1 MYALRL
7 FGENTCL
14 SCIPV
19 LFQILVKAWE
29 VGVFAPGCESQL
41 NLAALPYMENHVWS
55 HMEKKLI
62 QFYRI
67 VQFNVVHQGIQALHN
82 NLRKRKWNSKGYTKS
97 HKYNSRVDPHSFWLA
112 YLKSNTKLLGLP
124 GMRRLK
130 HRDICTCWR
139 ATWHICYTTP
149 LHWGRGLTPDDE
161 SLLGLLSILSR
172 PPLIVLMWDGRGVGG
187 NRSTAVCCSRCNLT

>member
-1 MYALRL
+1 MYALRIL
-7 FGENTCL
+7 GKNTCF

-29 VGVFAPGCESQL
+29 VGVFAPACESQL
-41 NLAALPYMENHVWS
+41 NLAALWYMENHVWS

-67 VQFNVVHQGIQALHN
+67 VQFNVFHRGIQALHN

-97 HKYNSRVDPHSFWLA
+97 HTYNSSVDPHSFWLA

-124 GMRRLK
+124 GMRTLK
-130 HRDICTCWR
+130 HRDICTYKREMNAGNMAHLLYNSSSLGKRTNSWWWVTVGT
-139 ATWHICYTTP
+139 AQHPVTIPADSTYVGWQGS
-149 LHWGRGLTPDDE
+149 GRE
-161 SLLGLLSILSR
+161 
-172 PPLIVLMWDGRGVGG
+172 
-187 NRSTAVCCSRCNLT
+187 